1 MAEAHPIVMVV
12 DDDDSFR
19 RSLARLL
26 LSHGLEA
33 WLFESA
39 EALAGCGAFPEYGCM
54 VLDVRMPGLDGLAL
68 QEKLAR
74 GGFDLPII
82 FLTGHGDIPMSVRA
96 MKHGAS
102 DFLTKPVDEAVLM
115 GAIHKALADQSHA
128 GGIRARVKSLTHREH
143 EVLCHVIA
151 GELNKQI
158 AARLDITE
166 KTVKVH
172 RARAMEK
179 MGVGSLAELV
189 RVCAVAGV
197 DPADKP

>member
-1 MAEAHPIVMVV
+1 MVV
-12 DDDDSFR
+12 DDDASFR

-26 LSHGLEA
+26 LSHGMEA
-33 WLFESA
+33 RQFESA

-54 VLDVRMPGLDGLAL
+54 VLDVRMPGLDGLTL
-68 QEKLAR
+68 QEKLR
-74 GGFDLPII
+74 SEGHDLPII

-115 GAIHKALADQSHA
+115 GAIHKALADQCRA
-128 GGIRARVKSLTHREH
+128 GGLRARVKSLTQREF
-143 EVLCHVIA
+143 EVMRHVIS
-151 GELNKQI
+151 GTLNKQI
-158 AARLDITE
+158 AAALDITE

-189 RVCAVAGV
+189 RVCAAAGV
-197 DPADKP
+197 DPADEA